1 MPNRTR
7 SLFYVHHPETVGGDP
22 EPRSW
27 DDILAMCRCGHLSMD
42 SLIFFEETG
51 EWKKAADTELAALIE
66 EQQAHAAA
74 ADSGDVDQSE
84 LREQYDRLLCEMEGL
99 TGDWNKHVQLA
110 EMAVALGD
118 RASAVRHF
126 QDALNANRY
135 HMPIAQKA
143 KRFLKRDEWQELHYL
158 SRPEPIWNIPG
169 TLAGYPLARG
179 PLYLAIPTLVF
190 AALFWLP
197 SVALPGAFLLYL
209 WMAEVIRVAAAGETK
224 PPLWHGVK
232 SDPVNTVLRPL
243 GVALI
248 ICVELY
254 VPFIVLATVVAM
266 MGDTQS
272 YAWTVIQNSPI
283 MIVVISTLT
292 LLYVPAVLVMA
303 NGPERN
309 VKNILNPRRVIS
321 AMIKMNHEYV
331 ASVGVIAAL
340 VAAWGV
346 LAYVLT
352 LIPYAGHVV
361 AVGVGLYV
369 AVAGGMVIGRLQSRF
384 SEDLG

>member
-1 MPNRTR
+1 M
-7 SLFYVHHPETVGGDP
+7 SSSSHSVFYVHNPGAVGGDP
-22 EPRSW
+22 ESRSW
-27 DDILAMCRCGHLSMD
+27 DDLLAMCRSGHLPMD
-42 SLIFFEETG
+42 GLIFFEETG

-66 EQQAHAAA
+66 DHQAHATA
-74 ADSGDVDQSE
+74 ADTDQSE
-84 LREQYDRLLCEMEGL
+84 LREQYDELLLEMEGL
-99 TGDWNKHVQLA
+99 TGGWNQHVQLA

-118 RASAVRHF
+118 RASAVTHF

-135 HMPIAQKA
+135 HTPVTQKA
-143 KRFLKRDEWQELHYL
+143 KRLLKRDEWQGLRYL

-169 TLAGYPLARG
+169 TLIGYPLARG

-197 SVALPGAFLLYL
+197 SVALPGALLLYL
-209 WMAEVIRVAAAGETK
+209 WMAEVIRVAAAGEPR

-232 SDPVNTVLRPL
+232 SDPVNTVLKPL

-248 ICVELY
+248 ACVELY
-254 VPFIVLATVVAM
+254 VPFIVLATVIAM

-292 LLYVPAVLVMA
+292 LLYLPAVLVMA
-303 NGPERN
+303 NGPEPD

-321 AMIKMNHEYV
+321 AMIKMNHEYI

-340 VAAWGV
+340 VAAWGL
-346 LAYVLT
+346 LAWLLT
-352 LIPYAGHVV
+352 HIPYAGHIA

-369 AVAGGMVIGRLQSRF
+369 ALAGGMVIGRLQSRF

>member
-1 MPNRTR
+1 
-7 SLFYVHHPETVGGDP
+7 
-22 EPRSW
+22 
-27 DDILAMCRCGHLSMD
+27 MCRTGSVSMD
-42 SLIFFEETG
+42 SLVFFEETG

-66 EQQAHAAA
+66 DQQAHTGAAG
-74 ADSGDVDQSE
+74 SEETDQSE
-84 LREQYDRLLCEMEGL
+84 LREQYDQLLGEMEGL
-99 TGDWNKHVQLA
+99 TGEWNQHVQLA
-110 EMAVALGD
+110 EMAVTLGD

-135 HMPIAQKA
+135 HAPVAQKA
-143 KRFLKRDEWQELHYL
+143 RRLLKRDEWRGLRYL
-158 SRPEPIWNIPG
+158 SRPVPVWDIPI

-190 AALFWLP
+190 AALFLLP
-197 SVALPGAFLLYL
+197 SVALVGALLLYL
-209 WMAEVIRVAAAGETK
+209 WTAEVIRAAAAGEAK
-224 PPLWHGVK
+224 PPLWHGIK

-254 VPFIVLATVVAM
+254 VPFIVMATVIAM
-266 MGDTQS
+266 MGDAQS

-283 MIVVISTLT
+283 MIVTISTLT

-303 NGPERN
+303 NGPDPD
-309 VKNILNPRRVIS
+309 VKDILNPRRVVS
-321 AMIKMNHEYV
+321 AMLKMNHEYV
-331 ASVGVIAAL
+331 ASVGIIATL
-340 VAAWGV
+340 VAGWGV

-352 LIPYAGHVV
+352 LIPYAGHVI
-361 AVGVGLYV
+361 AVGVGLCD
-369 AVAGGMVIGRLQSRF
+369 AIAGGMVSGRLQSRF